1 MDYLLIII
9 WFLFLIKWADFL
21 VDWASS
27 VAKKYGISN
36 LVIGL
41 TIVAFWTSA
50 PELVVNL
57 ISWVTWNTD
66 LAISNVLWSNI
77 SNILLIL
84 WVTSLFYPIAFPH
97 KLVKWEIPFYLWIAV
112 LLAVLVLDK
121 TLGYWEENIL
131 SMLDAVIFA
140 VIFAGFVA
148 YTFKQAKSPEE
159 DQDEGDVKEMTTG
172 KASLLIVLGLAG
184 LVGWG
189 KLIVDSAVSI
199 AEGFGLS
206 QALIWVTIVA
216 IWTSLPELAASVVAA
231 LKKNTDLAI
240 WGVVG
245 SNIFNTLWILWAT
258 GLITDL
264 PGYVWIERDMI
275 VNILASALLLIF
287 ALVHSKM
294 MITRVKG
301 VGLVFCYFA
310 YIWYLIYTI

>member
-1 MDYLLIII
+1 MDYILILV
-9 WFLFLIKWADFL
+9 WFALLIKWADAL
-21 VDWASS
+21 VEGASS
-27 VAKKYGISN
+27 IAKKFGISN

-57 ISWVTWNTD
+57 ISWVSWNTD
-66 LAISNVLWSNI
+66 LAISNILGSNI
-77 SNILLIL
+77 SNVFLIL
-84 WVTSLFYPIAFPH
+84 WITSLFYPIAFPH
-97 KLVKWEIPFYLWIAV
+97 KLVKNEIPMALWIAV
-112 LLAVLVLDK
+112 LLWVLALDW
-121 TLGYWEENIL
+121 TLGYWDVNSFTAI
-131 SMLDAVIFA
+131 DAWIFSTIFA
-140 VIFAGFVA
+140 AFLF

-159 DQDEGDVKEMTTG
+159 NQEEGDVTEMSTT
-172 KASLLIVLGLAG
+172 KSWVFVLLWLAW

-199 AEGFGLS
+199 AESFGLS

-240 WGVVG
+240 GWVVW

-258 GLITDL
+258 GLITPL
-264 PGYVWIERDMI
+264 PWYAGIERDML
-275 VNILASALLLIF
+275 VNILASAMLLIY

-294 MITRVKG
+294 MITRVKWAWF
-301 VGLVFCYFA
+301 VVCYIA
-310 YIWYLIYTI
+310 YIGYLVSTI